1 MSLPIP
7 SHLSNSFHIVL
18 VPVVDYFASGDHR
31 LLLLLNPLRFV
42 TKRRVV
48 PPEVSTLITMA
59 NRTATGGK
67 PPLYKIVML
76 GDSGVGKTSLV
87 ARLTNPDRPLNHD
100 ISATMGIEFDTQ
112 MLDTPHGK
120 VKAQIWDTAG
130 QERFARVLLPT
141 YFRKAKGVILV
152 YDITNAKSFESL
164 SERWMAQLNDH
175 ASSDDLAK
183 LLVGNKSDLETNRE
197 VSREKAQQFC
207 QEYGMDMLETSAK
220 SGENVLKAFEQL
232 ITIVHD
238 RALAASK
245 NKPGIQGVKQNQ
257 SMTQNAHQNQ
267 TIKLD
272 DANRGADSS
281 ADAGPCGC

>member
-1 MSLPIP
+1 MS
-7 SHLSNSFHIVL
+7 
-18 VPVVDYFASGDHR
+18 R
-31 LLLLLNPLRFV
+31 
-42 TKRRVV
+42 
-48 PPEVSTLITMA
+48 
-59 NRTATGGK
+59 ATSAGGK

-87 ARLTNPDRPLNHD
+87 ARLTNPERPLNHD

-112 MLDTPHGK
+112 MLDTEHGK

-183 LLVGNKSDLETNRE
+183 LLVGNKADLEASRE
-197 VSREKAQQFC
+197 VSAEKAEQFC

-220 SGENVLKAFEQL
+220 SGQNVLQAFEKL
-232 ITIVHD
+232 IGIVHD
-238 RALAASK
+238 RALAANK
-245 NKPGIQGVKQNQ
+245 NKAGIQGMNTN
-257 SMTQNAHQNQ
+257 SGSTNNNQ
-267 TIKLD
+267 TAPSTVKLEGD
-272 DANRGADSS
+272 KGGEATA
-281 ADAGPCGC
+281 ADACGC

>member
-1 MSLPIP
+1 MSGR
-7 SHLSNSFHIVL
+7 
-18 VPVVDYFASGDHR
+18 A
-31 LLLLLNPLRFV
+31 
-42 TKRRVV
+42 T
-48 PPEVSTLITMA
+48 STP
-59 NRTATGGK
+59 GGK

-112 MLDTPHGK
+112 MLDTPQGK

-175 ASSDDLAK
+175 SNADDLAK
-183 LLVGNKSDLETNRE
+183 LLVGNKSDLDGSRE
-197 VSREKAQQFC
+197 VSQEKASAFC
-207 QEYGMDMLETSAK
+207 QEYGMEFLETSAK
-220 SGENVLKAFEQL
+220 SGDNVLKAFEKL
-232 ITIVHD
+232 IGIVHD
-238 RALAASK
+238 RALNAQSKSKGGSAPAAGLK
-245 NKPGIQGVKQNQ
+245 GVGGTGGGGGQKEED
-257 SMTQNAHQNQ
+257 TDG
-267 TIKLD
+267 TVKLD
-272 DANRGADSS
+272 DGS
-281 ADAGPCGC
+281 APAGGDPNGCGGC

>member
-1 MSLPIP
+1 MSR
-7 SHLSNSFHIVL
+7 
-18 VPVVDYFASGDHR
+18 A
-31 LLLLLNPLRFV
+31 
-42 TKRRVV
+42 T
-48 PPEVSTLITMA
+48 STP
-59 NRTATGGK
+59 GGK

-112 MLDTPHGK
+112 MLDTPQGK

-175 ASSDDLAK
+175 SNADDLAK
-183 LLVGNKSDLETNRE
+183 LLVGNKSDLESSRE
-197 VSREKAQQFC
+197 VSAEKASAFC
-207 QEYGMDMLETSAK
+207 QEYGMEFLETSAK
-220 SGENVLKAFEQL
+220 SGDNVLAAFEKL
-232 ITIVHD
+232 IGIVHD
-238 RALAASK
+238 RALNATKAK
-245 NKPGIQGVKQNQ
+245 GGAKPTVKAD
-257 SMTQNAHQNQ
+257 TEADVV
-267 TIKLD
+267 KLQD
-272 DANRGADSS
+272 EGDAPP
-281 ADAGPCGC
+281 ADASACGC

>member
-1 MSLPIP
+1 MS
-7 SHLSNSFHIVL
+7 
-18 VPVVDYFASGDHR
+18 R
-31 LLLLLNPLRFV
+31 
-42 TKRRVV
+42 
-48 PPEVSTLITMA
+48 
-59 NRTATGGK
+59 ATSAGGK

-87 ARLTNPDRPLNHD
+87 ARLTNPERPLNHD

-112 MLDTPHGK
+112 MLDTPQGK

-183 LLVGNKSDLETNRE
+183 LLVGNKSDLEASRE
-197 VSREKAQQFC
+197 VTQEKAEEFC
-207 QEYGMDMLETSAK
+207 KEYGMELLETSAK
-220 SGENVLKAFEQL
+220 SGQNVLQAFEKL
-232 ITIVHD
+232 IGIVHD

-245 NKPGIQGVKQNQ
+245 NKGGIKGMTTPSNTTGSTGPSTVKLGED
-257 SMTQNAHQNQ
+257 SKTG
-267 TIKLD
+267 
-272 DANRGADSS
+272 DAAAAD
-281 ADAGPCGC
+281 PCGC

>member
-1 MSLPIP
+1 M
-7 SHLSNSFHIVL
+7 
-18 VPVVDYFASGDHR
+18 ASR
-31 LLLLLNPLRFV
+31 
-42 TKRRVV
+42 
-48 PPEVSTLITMA
+48 
-59 NRTATGGK
+59 ATSAGAK

-87 ARLTNPDRPLNHD
+87 ARLTNPDRPMNHD

-112 MLDTPHGK
+112 MLDTEHGK

-183 LLVGNKSDLETNRE
+183 LLVGNKSDLEASRE
-197 VSREKAQQFC
+197 VPREKAEQFC
-207 QEYGMDMLETSAK
+207 IEHGMEMLETSAK
-220 SGENVLKAFEQL
+220 SGDNVLKAFEKL
-232 ITIVHD
+232 IGIVHE
-238 RALAASK
+238 RALAQQKSRGGIK
-245 NKPGIQGVKQNQ
+245 GLNQPGGGGAGGGSAGQAGGF
-257 SMTQNAHQNQ
+257 
-267 TIKLD
+267 KLGGGN
-272 DANRGADSS
+272 DAPAPSSSGAD
-281 ADAGPCGC
+281 ACGC

>member
-1 MSLPIP
+1 MS
-7 SHLSNSFHIVL
+7 NGG
-18 VPVVDYFASGDHR
+18 AAG
-31 LLLLLNPLRFV
+31 
-42 TKRRVV
+42 
-48 PPEVSTLITMA
+48 
-59 NRTATGGK
+59 GGK

-164 SERWMAQLNDH
+164 SERWMAQLQDH
-175 ASSDDLAK
+175 ASSDELAK
-183 LLVGNKSDLETNRE
+183 LLVGNKSDLTEARE
-197 VSREKAQQFC
+197 VPLEKAQQFC
-207 QEYGMDMLETSAK
+207 QEYGMEMLETSAK
-220 SGENVLKAFEQL
+220 SGQNVLASFEKL
-232 ITIVHD
+232 IAVVHD
-238 RALAASK
+238 RALAAQ
-245 NKPGIQGVKQNQ
+245 NKK
-257 SMTQNAHQNQ
+257 A
-267 TIKLD
+267 TIKGMG
-272 DANRGADSS
+272 GATPK
-281 ADAGPCGC
+281 AGPTTPTVKLEPAAGGSSNEAGACGC

>member
-1 MSLPIP
+1 
-7 SHLSNSFHIVL
+7 
-18 VPVVDYFASGDHR
+18 
-31 LLLLLNPLRFV
+31 
-42 TKRRVV
+42 
-48 PPEVSTLITMA
+48 MA
-59 NRTATGGK
+59 NRATAGK

-175 ASSDDLAK
+175 ASADDLAK
-183 LLVGNKSDLETNRE
+183 LLVGNKSDLAANRE
-197 VSREKAQQFC
+197 VSTVKAQQFC
-207 QEYGMDMLETSAK
+207 QEYGMEMLETSAK
-220 SGENVLKAFEQL
+220 SGSNVQAAFEQL
-232 ITIVHD
+232 IGAVHD
-238 RALAASK
+238 RALAANTAKSGIAGMNAASQQAVK
-245 NKPGIQGVKQNQ
+245 LEDNKGTGGDGV
-257 SMTQNAHQNQ
+257 
-267 TIKLD
+267 
-272 DANRGADSS
+272 DAA
-281 ADAGPCGC
+281 AACGC